1 MDTDFEKR
9 LGGKK
14 TSGINYSQIS
24 PQKRNI
30 VMSPVTSVREGVK
43 KIYSNH
49 GVGVNLPPM
58 GQKIRLAKYSFLR
71 KLVG

>member
-43 KIYSNH
+43 STRI
-49 GVGVNLPPM
+49 M
-58 GQKIRLAKYSFLR
+58 GWGGGSTSLQWAKR
-71 KLVG
+71 